1 MSGCLLTVGLAAV
14 GLRQRAASAGS
25 FLAGVLSPRHMP
37 ASLGPMPLVVFGL
50 FHTGELG
57 DD

>member
-37 ASLGPMPLVVFGL
+37 ASQGHQHLVVFGR
-50 FHTGELG
+50 FPTGELG